1 MFPAKQ
7 ILMDASNKNPI
18 IFSRPKIVGLY
29 SAMTS
34 WEKGGEF
41 FRTHHS
47 LNCILNLLQEM
58 KKKNPSFFQ
67 LFSFG
72 GQYYGPF
79 IHRTPISKGSIY
91 NSVIKVRVCSYKCM
105 FTEINQ
111 QGCLMQCFSTAR
123 TSPGTGTWKPF

>member
-7 ILMDASNKNPI
+7 ILMDTSNKNPI

-41 FRTHHS
+41 FQTHHS

-58 KKKNPSFFQ
+58 KKKSIIFQ
-67 LFSFG
+67 LFSFW
-72 GQYYGPF
+72 GP
-79 IHRTPISKGSIY
+79 Y
-91 NSVIKVRVCSYKCM
+91 
-105 FTEINQ
+105 
-111 QGCLMQCFSTAR
+111 
-123 TSPGTGTWKPF
+123 